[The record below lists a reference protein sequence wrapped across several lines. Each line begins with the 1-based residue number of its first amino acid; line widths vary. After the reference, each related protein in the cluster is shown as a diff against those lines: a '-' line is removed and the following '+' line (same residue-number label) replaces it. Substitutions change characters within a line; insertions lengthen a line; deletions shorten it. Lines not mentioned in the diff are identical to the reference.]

1 MAYKVA
7 VVGRKELL
15 SIYEVLGID
24 IFDAR
29 TREEV
34 LNTIRKLKDYGLV
47 LIDEEFSGILEME
60 REEKLPVLGVVPTQ
74 GGGKIKDFFSNFVIR
89 AVGTKIFSEGSRNE
103 RQ

>member
-1 MAYKVA
+1 MGYKVA

-29 TREEV
+29 TKEEV
-34 LNTIRKLKDYGLV
+34 LGTIRNLKDYGLV
-47 LIDEEFSGILEME
+47 LIDEEFSSILEVE

-74 GGGKIKDFFSNFVIR
+74 GGTEMKSFFSNFVIR
-89 AVGTKIFSEGSRNE
+89 AVGTKIFSEGNNNGK
-103 RQ
+103 

>member
-7 VVGRKELL
+7 VVGRKESL

-47 LIDEEFSGILEME
+47 LIDEEFSSILEME